1 MNKFDKKIVKLAQKS
16 KCPVSIEYYERINS
30 LLKKL
35 KDKPDAVTEAR
46 SPFSYFRVCAA
57 VCSLAAVILI
67 SMPVCA
73 KLSSYVKERMLQMS
87 GEELENYMDA
97 SSQENMTAA
106 RNTEALSYSRDLSQ
120 EELIRYNDL
129 FEKYENEG
137 LFPEHDLPVV
147 EKIQDSQTIEY
158 PLYETCSYKYY
169 LPERT
174 LSDEE
179 LLQMIDFVHKLDY
192 ATSQTREAQEIL
204 NDQKEYEANPYPDEN
219 DLSEET
225 AIAAASSYL
234 EKILNKDC
242 SSMEKSIEFWFGS
255 GSSGEGYGEYL
266 ITFKANDAES
276 YLVSISRETGILT
289 YVTFILNG
297 KNYSAYQGT
306 SAPADEKLFYS
317 HYETAKA
324 ILTSFLEP
332 DISIVESTCEYRTDD
347 SGYVENGYIYYIFTL
362 SNGYIYSIGYNM
374 EDDIYPRLYLIT
386 ADGSYGALPD
396 NIILPMEP

>member
-1 MNKFDKKIVKLAQKS
+1 MNKFDKKIIKLAKKS
-16 KCPVSIEYYERINS
+16 KCPVSIEYYERIDS

-35 KDKPDAVTEAR
+35 EDKPVEAAKGKT
-46 SPFSYFRVCAA
+46 PFSLFRACAA
-57 VCSLAAVILI
+57 LCSLAAVILI

-87 GEELENYMDA
+87 SEELESYMEA
-97 SSQENMTAA
+97 SDQNNMTAT
-106 RNTEALSYSRDLSQ
+106 NVEALTYSRELSE

-137 LFPEHDLPVV
+137 LFPKHNLPVIDKV
-147 EKIQDSQTIEY
+147 QDFPETDA
-158 PLYETCSYKYY
+158 PFYETSSYKYY

-192 ATSQTREAQEIL
+192 STSQTKEAQEIL
-204 NDQKEYEANPYPDEN
+204 NNQKEYETNPYPDEG

-255 GSSGEGYGEYL
+255 GTSGEGYGEYL
-266 ITFKANDAES
+266 ITFKAGDAES

-297 KNYSAYQGT
+297 KNYSACQEAA
-306 SAPADEKLFYS
+306 APADEQLFYS

-324 ILTSFLEP
+324 ILTCFIEP
-332 DISIVESTCEYRTDD
+332 DITIEKGVCEYRTDG

-362 SNGYIYSIGYNM
+362 SNGYVYSIGYNM

-386 ADGSYGALPD
+386 ADGNYGALPD

>member
-1 MNKFDKKIVKLAQKS
+1 MNKFDKEIIKLAKKS
-16 KCPVSIEYYERINS
+16 KCPVSIEYYERIDS
-30 LLKKL
+30 LLKNL
-35 KDKPDAVTEAR
+35 KDKPVGVTKGQT
-46 SPFSYFRVCAA
+46 PFSLFRACAA
-57 VCSLAAVILI
+57 VCSLAAIIMI

-73 KLSSYVKERMLQMS
+73 KLGSYVKERMLQMS
-87 GEELENYMDA
+87 NEELESYMEA
-97 SSQENMTAA
+97 SDQNNMTAA
-106 RNTEALSYSRDLSQ
+106 HNVEALTYSRELSE

-147 EKIQDSQTIEY
+147 EKIQDSTTTEY
-158 PLYETCSYKYY
+158 PLYETSSYKCY

-174 LSDEE
+174 LTDEE

-192 ATSQTREAQEIL
+192 ATSQTAEAQEIL
-204 NDQKEYEANPYPDEN
+204 NNQKEYEANPHPDEN

-242 SSMEKSIEFWFGS
+242 SSMEKSIEFWFGN
-255 GSSGEGYGEYL
+255 GTSGEGYGEYL
-266 ITFKANDAES
+266 ITFKAGDAES

-289 YVTFILNG
+289 CVTFILNG
-297 KNYSAYQGT
+297 KNYAAYQGT
-306 SAPADEKLFYS
+306 SAPADEQLFYS

-324 ILTSFLEP
+324 ILTGLLDP
-332 DISIVESTCEYRTDD
+332 DISIVESICEYRTDD

-374 EDDIYPRLYLIT
+374 EDDIYPRLYLIDT
-386 ADGSYGALPD
+386 NGSYGALPD